1 MAIQKV
7 YLDPNAAA
15 YTPNEIVGKVNDATA
30 NITRA
35 NALAEVALPAETTT
49 FQKVTEAE
57 TTKLAGIEAG
67 AEVNPADLAELDPT
81 ANTKLTGIEAGAEV
95 NPTATEVRDQIVGID
110 DLDRKIV
117 ISRPASGQK
126 KIIAIQ
132 THSDGKTEIE
142 QNDTVE
148 P

>member
-15 YTPNEIVGKVNDATA
+15 YTNDDIVGKVNAATSKVDADQLEDGTINKVYTA
-30 NITRA
+30 
-35 NALAEVALPAETTT
+35 
-49 FQKVTEAE
+49 TEM
-57 TTKLAGIEAG
+57 TKLSGIEAG
-67 AEVNPADLAELDPT
+67 AEVNPTDLAELDPT
-81 ANTKLTGIEAGAEV
+81 AASKLTGIEAGAEV
-95 NPTATEVRDQIVGID
+95 NPTATEVRDQIVGIA

-117 ISRPASGQK
+117 ISRPISGQK

-132 THSDGKTEIE
+132 THTDGKTEIE